1 MSGLVNNHIYM
12 KNLNESYKET
22 DKVKFRVGARKQ
34 YIQKTFSTSLQTASG
49 SYIPEK
55 SGSYSIVDVATGE
68 TIIPFSNYTYLSC
81 DSNSNYF
88 IQWLNG
94 FNPDRIYK
102 ILIKLNLDDGQEKI
116 FDNNFEFKVKR

>member
-1 MSGLVNNHIYM
+1 M